1 MQIRGGDVEDDS
13 ESRSEDSDEEEIG
26 DIILEEGLVDEEEE
40 DDEEDRP
47 AEFHC
52 DVRKFKKPMIKF
64 QCTSYTN
71 MTNQSSWTTV
81 PPLLT
86 SYSNQEIGSYRNN
99 QFKSSH
105 TCHSQN
111 IERHIRSVTEASM
124 AVSGFER
131 RDGFIRQTI
140 RSRKLMPRFDTKK
153 QYKS

>member
-26 DIILEEGLVDEEEE
+26 DIILEEGLLDEEE
-40 DDEEDRP
+40 DDEKVTVIP

-86 SYSNQEIGSYRNN
+86 SYSNQRIKRLEVIETTNLN
-99 QFKSSH
+99 QVIPATVRTLRGTSA
-105 TCHSQN
+105 Q
-111 IERHIRSVTEASM
+111 
-124 AVSGFER
+124 
-131 RDGFIRQTI
+131 
-140 RSRKLMPRFDTKK
+140 
-153 QYKS
+153 